1 MRLWGDVCVAGDPGG
16 SDSEEPACNAG
27 DLGYDPWVGE
37 IPPGEGNGYALLHS
51 HVFLPGKFNF

>member
-1 MRLWGDVCVAGDPGG
+1 MCVAGDPGG

-37 IPPGEGNGYALLHS
+37 SPPGEGNGYALLHS